1 MELQNTKSRLESMKP
16 EGVKLRMRE
25 IRLFVEADLCDLRK
39 FLNREPRLARAVFAK
54 HIQKIVLTPQGG
66 SYVAAGNW
74 NLLGLGS
81 YDVPGGPDRTVRTVS
96 FCLSVAAW
104 CQAEPP
110 LLRACGL
117 HTRLREKQAACV

>member
-1 MELQNTKSRLESMKP
+1 MKP
-16 EGVKLRMRE
+16 EGVTLRMQE
-25 IRLFVEADLCDLRK
+25 IRRFVEADLCDLRK

-81 YDVPGGPDRTVRTVS
+81 YGGAGGQNRTGYARL
-96 FCLSVAAW
+96 FRAA
-104 CQAEPP
+104 
-110 LLRACGL
+110 LYR
-117 HTRLREKQAACV
+117 

>member
-1 MELQNTKSRLESMKP
+1 MELQQTKSRLESMKP

-81 YDVPGGPDRTVRTVS
+81 YDVPGARIAP
-96 FCLSVAAW
+96 FAPCPSVFPSRRDAR
-104 CQAEPP
+104 PNP
-110 LLRACGL
+110 LY
-117 HTRLREKQAACV
+117 